1 MGDFEFDAGVENE
14 DGDETS
20 EWFSGGRAGTIFL
33 IDAAQEMFDGGS
45 EEDEEVPFKQALK
58 CALSTITRKVI
69 CSAGDLTAV
78 VFFNTQK
85 SLNART
91 EFPHIYIL
99 QDLDRPGAERVLKLE
114 EVLEVSGSKFE
125 NDYGHS
131 TNASVNEAL
140 WVCQT
145 MFSNCKSKLA
155 TRSVLVFTS
164 RDDPHSDAPQKARQ
178 ARQRARDMRD
188 SGITIEL
195 LHMGQN
201 FDVSKLYKDLVVDEE
216 DEESQASQTLADPT
230 SRLDELQERVRRLE
244 HKQRSSG
251 KVTFTL
257 APGVEMSVSLYTSIT
272 KATNPSKIK
281 LWKNTNE
288 EVRMMKKEY
297 LEETGELLMPSD
309 YVKFQNYSGRKIKF
323 NLDEIRD
330 MNKVYEQGMQLI
342 GFKPMKA
349 IKPYYHVRSA
359 NFIYPDEKNVQGS
372 TKTFAAL
379 LDRCLARDVAAI
391 VRIVARK
398 NASVAWAA
406 LVPQME
412 EKDDKNCQVS
422 APGFHVCF
430 LPFADDFRNIE
441 IENRIRA
448 KPSQVDAAKEILKK
462 LHFRYSP
469 DSFENP
475 DLQTHWR
482 NIEALALNRSS
493 LEEVPDYTMP
503 NYERVEKKGAHLLR
517 ILSDAVFPPGYDP
530 NKVVK
535 RPTSYSAP
543 AAKKPKPDFS
553 KMSVEDLAKGGMVD
567 KMSMPD
573 LKVWLADKGVRITG
587 KKKPQLVS
595 DVYDTLGITN

>member
-1 MGDFEFDAGVENE
+1 MVDFEFDVGVENE
-14 DGDETS
+14 EEDESS

-33 IDAAQEMFDGGS
+33 IDAAQEMFNGGS
-45 EEDEEVPFKQALK
+45 EDDEVPFKQALK

-78 VFFNTQK
+78 VLFNTRE

-114 EVLEVSGSKFE
+114 EIEGVSDSKFE
-125 NDYGHS
+125 MDYGHS
-131 TNASVNEAL
+131 TNASINEAL

-164 RDDPHSDAPQKARQ
+164 RDDPHNDAPQKACQ

-201 FDVSKLYKDLVVDEE
+201 FDVSKLYKDLIVDE
-216 DEESQASQTLADPT
+216 DEESQASHTLADPT

-251 KVTFTL
+251 RVTFNL
-257 APGVEMSVSLYTSIT
+257 APGVEMGVSLYTSIT

-309 YVKFQNYSGRKIKF
+309 YIKYQNYSGRKIKF
-323 NLDEIRD
+323 NLDEIRN
-330 MNKVYEQGMQLI
+330 MSKVYEQGIHLI
-342 GFKPMKA
+342 GFKPMKY
-349 IKPYYHVRSA
+349 IKPYYHIRTA

-372 TKTFAAL
+372 TKMFAAL
-379 LDRCLARDVAAI
+379 LDRCLAREVAAI
-391 VRIVARK
+391 VRIVPRK

-406 LVPQME
+406 LIPQKE
-412 EKDDKNCQVS
+412 EKDDKNCHVLS
-422 APGFHVCF
+422 SGFHVCF

-448 KPSQVDAAKEILKK
+448 KPEQVDSAKEVMKK

-493 LEEVPDYTMP
+493 LEEVQDYTMP
-503 NYERVEKKGAHLLR
+503 NYERIEKKGAHLLSN
-517 ILSDAVFPPGYDP
+517 LKSMVFPPGYDP
-530 NKVVK
+530 DKVQK
-535 RPTSYSAP
+535 RPSSYSAP
-543 AAKKPKPDFS
+543 APKKLKPDIS

-567 KMSMPD
+567 KMNMPD

-587 KKKPQLVS
+587 KKKPQLVQ
-595 DVYDTLGITN
+595 DVYDTLGICN